1 MEFNQTVNIKTTI
14 KSVMSDL
21 FTPVGI
27 YLRLRDKFRDTIL
40 LESAGNQ
47 NNDNNFSF
55 IAINA
60 VAGIEIR
67 NYDEAEIKFPL
78 GNPQKIALENK
89 VATVNTNDIVQGKV
103 AAVMSNEVEVLLNNA
118 ENMLQAISADT
129 GLTSSNIAEKVLE
142 IEAVLNAADL
152 LISEI

>member
-1 MEFNQTVNIKTTI
+1 M
-14 KSVMSDL
+14 KSIIAMVS
-21 FTPVGI
+21 
-27 YLRLRDKFRDTIL
+27 L
-40 LESAGNQ
+40 LALISAQAAVISPKAASVIESRISN
-47 NNDNNFSF
+47 
-55 IAINA
+55 
-60 VAGIEIR
+60 
-67 NYDEAEIKFPL
+67 
-78 GNPQKIALENK
+78 QKIALENK